1 MTELIGTTLD
11 SISHRLYVGS
21 LNYSP
26 SFLVVNLKG
35 MAGHSLQKLI
45 DLAIGRAV
53 VIGGTQSASETDL
66 LVSVKDALYFQ
77 GDDGSHP
84 DRGYLASVEF
94 QRNAELVMFE
104 MDKLVDG
111 ADTIMSFWLKEGHP
125 FYPVFWDFAFLIEKN
140 NDAIVFIGSSSD

>member
-1 MTELIGTTLD
+1 MTKSIGTTLD
-11 SISHRLYVGS
+11 SISHGLYVGS

-26 SFLVVNLKG
+26 SFLVVELKG
-35 MAGHSLQKLI
+35 MAGQSLQKLI
-45 DLAIGRAV
+45 DLAIRRTV
-53 VIGGTQSASETDL
+53 VIGGTQSAKEADL
-66 LVSVKDALYFQ
+66 LVSVKEALYYQ

-94 QRNAELVMFE
+94 QRNAELVMSE
-104 MDKLVDG
+104 VGKLVDG

-125 FYPVFWDFAFLIEKN
+125 FYPVFWDFAYLIEIN